1 MAVPEPARTKPSQ
14 LTTGR
19 PDPQRAPL
27 DTAVTFLIWDGK
39 NEKGGYVSVGTVGV
53 LAQTSR

>member
-19 PDPQRAPL
+19 PNPQRPIL
-27 DTAVTFLIWDGK
+27 DTALTFLIWAGT
-39 NEKGGYVSVGTVGV
+39 NEAGGYVSVRPVGV